1 MWGWRG
7 EVTHTSNYKTRTRP
21 RSLYPIF
28 VFFLT
33 YDTIFSFLRV
43 FCRLTNGFSHLS
55 QRLAN
60 YGPRAK
66 SSPHSIVVNKVLLE
80 HSHSQIGIQ
89 MWKKSYTELC
99 NYNYDRVCFP
109 HIRKY
114 TCMYTHML
122 MYIYE
127 HIHVHV
133 YIHLFINNIHV
144 VLFKC
149 L

>member
-1 MWGWRG
+1 MLYMVMWDWRG

-43 FCRLTNGFSHLS
+43 FCRLTNGFSHLN

-99 NYNYDRVCFP
+99 NCNYDRECASHKFENIYV
-109 HIRKY
+109 
-114 TCMYTHML
+114 YTHICLCTYMNTYTY
-122 MYIYE
+122 MYIFTY
-127 HIHVHV
+127 
-133 YIHLFINNIHV
+133 L
-144 VLFKC
+144 
-149 L
+149 

>member
-1 MWGWRG
+1 MLYMVTWGWRG
-7 EVTHTSNYKTRTRP
+7 KVTHTSNYKIRTRP

-33 YDTIFSFLRV
+33 YDTMVSFLRA
-43 FCRLTNGFSHLS
+43 FCRLTNGSSHLN

-89 MWKKSYTELC
+89 MWKQSHTELS
-99 NYNYDRVCFP
+99 NYDREGTSHKFENTYVYT
-109 HIRKY
+109 HICL
-114 TCMYTHML
+114 CMYMNTYTY
-122 MYIYE
+122 MYIFNY
-127 HIHVHV
+127 
-133 YIHLFINNIHV
+133 L
-144 VLFKC
+144 
-149 L
+149 